1 MRCLTCLDIYIPS
14 ITTCLRLYTYAPRP
28 GHGPETHRHRGARAP
43 HGASSSMFLLP
54 ASKSRWRVAILVW
67 AVQETLL
74 SRIVESE
81 ECIAFRSGPDGCHI
95 SVDRKKKSE
104 KITCKTTHHVWV
116 RHTTSGRYLLWE
128 PAHCSYIAFLFYLC
142 AHFLYCHM
150 FSLTKKAWHSPAYR
164 IPSADGLDSAQ

>member
-1 MRCLTCLDIYIPS
+1 MFGYIFRVP
-14 ITTCLRLYTYAPRP
+14 ITTCFRLYTYAPRP
-28 GHGPETHRHRGARAP
+28 GHGPETHRHRGARAT

-95 SVDRKKKSE
+95 SVDRKKNLRKSPA
-104 KITCKTTHHVWV
+104 K
-116 RHTTSGRYLLWE
+116 RHTTSGCDTPRLGVICCGSRRTVLILHTYFTY
-128 PAHCSYIAFLFYLC
+128 AHTSYIAICFMPDY
-142 AHFLYCHM
+142 A
-150 FSLTKKAWHSPAYR
+150 KKAWHSPAYR
-164 IPSADGLDSAQ
+164 IPSAVGSHSAQ

>member
-1 MRCLTCLDIYIPS
+1 MFGYIFRVLLHALGYSYIHTPLALAAGLKR
-14 ITTCLRLYTYAPRP
+14 TGTEVHVRRTV
-28 GHGPETHRHRGARAP
+28 
-43 HGASSSMFLLP
+43 SSSMFLLP
-54 ASKSRWRVAILVW
+54 TSKSRWRVAILVW

-95 SVDRKKKSE
+95 SVDRKQKSE
-104 KITCKTTHHVWV
+104 KIACKTTHHVWV

-128 PAHCSYIAFLFYLC
+128 PAHCSYIAYLFYLC

-150 FSLTKKAWHSPAYR
+150 FSLTKEAWHSPAYR
-164 IPSADGLDSAQ
+164 IPSAVGSHSAQ

>member
-1 MRCLTCLDIYIPS
+1 MFGYIPI
-14 ITTCLRLYTYAPRP
+14 ITTCFRLYTYAPRP

-95 SVDRKKKSE
+95 SVDRKKNLRKSPA
-104 KITCKTTHHVWV
+104 K

-128 PAHCSYIAFLFYLC
+128 PAHCSYIAYLFYLC

-150 FSLTKKAWHSPAYR
+150 FYLTKKAWHSPVYR
-164 IPSADGLDSAQ
+164 IPSAVGSHSAQ